1 MVKIKMPT
9 KAEYEAAR
17 RRGERA
23 TNLPTALLGAKL
35 DSRNRVV
42 HLFFRNGMELRI
54 PVREIREI
62 ASVPLA
68 RLADVAASPL
78 GDGLIFDK
86 ADVAI
91 YVPGLV
97 RDLFAPAIGSALG
110 KSGGRIKT
118 PAKSEAARR
127 NGRKGGRPRKRAA

>member
-1 MVKIKMPT
+1 MAKIRVPT

-17 RRGERA
+17 RRGDRMA
-23 TNLPTALLGAKL
+23 NLPTAPIDARL
-35 DSRNRVV
+35 DSRNRFVQ
-42 HLFFRNGMELRI
+42 LFFRNGMELRI
-54 PVREIREI
+54 PLREI
-62 ASVPLA
+62 ASVPSA
-68 RLADVAASPL
+68 RLADVATSPL

-86 ADVAI
+86 ADVDI

-110 KSGGRIKT
+110 KSGGRIKSA
-118 PAKSEAARR
+118 AKSAAAKR